1 MSFSF
6 ELCEKREQNQHS
18 AISMVCRPLLCSQIQ
33 NTCINPFPEKKVNYL
48 KSKTHESR
56 IISLQLYI
64 QKPRAMVKLHLPLNF
79 VFKKQNYISVE
90 I

>member
-1 MSFSF
+1 MKTILHEFNFFLIGSKMSFSF

-33 NTCINPFPEKKVNYL
+33 NTYINPFTEKKSEL
-48 KSKTHESR
+48 S
-56 IISLQLYI
+56 
-64 QKPRAMVKLHLPLNF
+64 
-79 VFKKQNYISVE
+79 E